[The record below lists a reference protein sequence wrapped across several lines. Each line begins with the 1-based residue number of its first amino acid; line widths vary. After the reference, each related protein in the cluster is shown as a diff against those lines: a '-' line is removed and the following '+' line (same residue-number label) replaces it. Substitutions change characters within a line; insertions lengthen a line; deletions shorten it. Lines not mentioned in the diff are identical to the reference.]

1 MATQIMTSSE
11 PILSFGPFRLL
22 PAQRLLLQAGE
33 PVRLGS
39 RAREILVFLIE
50 HAGRIVKKHE
60 IIRRVWPET
69 IVEEGTL
76 RVHIAAIRKA
86 LQDGE
91 SGMRYVENITG
102 HGYRFIAPISRL
114 INNAPTA
121 PSQAEP
127 SVPPPRLPA
136 PPARILGRERVLAA
150 LTARFEQRRFMTIT
164 GPGGIG
170 KTTVALAAANQLQ
183 AAYQHG
189 VCFVDLGSVSAPAM
203 IPGILA
209 AALGLATLASD
220 PIPNIVR
227 FLADRRILIVL
238 DNCEQVVEAAAVL
251 AETLLR
257 SASSVHIL
265 ATSREPLRAMEE
277 SVLRLA
283 PLETPPPPA
292 LLSAAEALG
301 FSAVQLFVERATAAA
316 HLFELVDSDVP
327 VVADICRKLDGL
339 PLAIELAA
347 ARVDGFGIHGLAV
360 RLNDCLG
367 FLTRGLRTA
376 IPRHRTLRA
385 TLDWSYEILPRTEQ
399 IALCRLGVFV
409 GSFDAASARAVIANN
424 EGTIE
429 DVINLLTDLAA
440 KSLLIARVRND
451 QVLYQLLDT
460 SRAYAIEKLRGSD
473 EYEEIVRRYAR
484 LCCTRRASADAGSQ
498 RPHCEDQL
506 APGIAGRTEIERP
519 ALHASF
525 R

>member
-1 MATQIMTSSE
+1 MATQKMTASE
-11 PILSFGPFRLL
+11 PVLSFGPFHLL

-39 RAREILVFLIE
+39 RAREILAILIE
-50 HAGRIVKKHE
+50 QAGRIVKKHE

-86 LQDGE
+86 LQEGH
-91 SGMRYVENITG
+91 SGMRYVENVTG
-102 HGYRFIAPISRL
+102 HGYRFIAPISRSIAAASL
-114 INNAPTA
+114 K
-121 PSQAEP
+121 PSPAERAGP
-127 SVPPPRLPA
+127 LPRLPA
-136 PPARILGRERVLAA
+136 PLTKIVGREQVLAA
-150 LTARFEQRRFMTIT
+150 LAARFEQRRFTTLT

-183 AAYQHG
+183 SSYRDG

-209 AALGLATLASD
+209 AALGLAIAASD

-227 FLADRRILIVL
+227 FLADRRTLIVL
-238 DNCEQVVEAAAVL
+238 DNCEQVVESVAVL

-257 SASSVHIL
+257 SAAEIHIL
-265 ATSREPLRAMEE
+265 ATSREPLRVMEE
-277 SVLRLA
+277 SVLLLA
-283 PLETPPPPA
+283 PLEIPPPPA

-301 FSAVQLFVERATAAA
+301 FSAVHLFVERATEAT
-316 HLFELVDSDVP
+316 HLFELLDADVP

-347 ARVDGFGIHGLAV
+347 ARVDVFGIHGLAA

-376 IPRHRTLRA
+376 QPRHKTLRA
-385 TLDWSYEILPRTEQ
+385 TLDWSYDILSRTQQ
-399 IALCRLGVFV
+399 IALCKLGVFV
-409 GSFDAASARAVIANN
+409 GSFDAASARAVIADD
-424 EGTIE
+424 ESSIE
-429 DVINLLTDLAA
+429 HVVNLLAELVA
-440 KSLLIARVRND
+440 KSLLSARVRND
-451 QVLYQLLDT
+451 QVQYQLLET
-460 SRAYAIEKLRGSD
+460 SRAYAIEKLRSSD
-473 EYEEIVRRYAR
+473 EYDEIVRRYAR
-484 LCCTRRASADAGSQ
+484 LVCARGAAAEAGNH
-498 RPHCEDQL
+498 RPHCEDQP
-506 APGIAGRTEIERP
+506 APGITGRAEMERP
-519 ALHASF
+519 ASRASF